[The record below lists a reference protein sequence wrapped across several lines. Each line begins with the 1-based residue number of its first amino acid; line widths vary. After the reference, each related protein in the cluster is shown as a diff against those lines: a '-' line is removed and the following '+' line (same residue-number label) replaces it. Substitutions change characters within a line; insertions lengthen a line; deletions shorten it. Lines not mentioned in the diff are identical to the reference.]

1 MTKLTVGPWV
11 AAQKLPSKDL
21 ALDRQAFLERTRTRV
36 DPPTAAGLPLIGL
49 GGSCGKPCFA
59 LPYVLTWTE
68 QNTQALET
76 LATDFDCFVE
86 YGAYPHLKLNDGGQE
101 VAAVQDWTT
110 FGMVFMRPGYEQGE
124 ELLARLAET
133 LRPDQ
138 SGDPNL
144 AG

>member
-21 ALDRQAFLERTRTRV
+21 ALDRQAFLERTQTRAQT
-36 DPPTAAGLPLIGL
+36 PTVAGLPLIGL

-59 LPYVLTWTE
+59 LPYVLTWTDE
-68 QNTQALET
+68 NTRALEA
-76 LATDFDCFVE
+76 LAAEFACFVE

-101 VAAVQDWTT
+101 VAAVQDWST

-124 ELLARLAET
+124 ELLARLAQT
-133 LRPDQ
+133 LRPA
-138 SGDPNL
+138 PT
-144 AG
+144 A